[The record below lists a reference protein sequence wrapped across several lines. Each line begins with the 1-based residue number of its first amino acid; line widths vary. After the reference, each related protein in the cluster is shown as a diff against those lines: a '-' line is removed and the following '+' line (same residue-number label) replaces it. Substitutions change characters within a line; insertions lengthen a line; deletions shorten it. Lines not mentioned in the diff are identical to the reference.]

1 MDGPNDH
8 SYDFINT
15 NFQLMKTNKLNTWL
29 VLAGIYNLLWG
40 SLVIIFPNHFFT
52 LGNLPVP
59 TYPMI
64 WQSVGM
70 IVGVYGIGYLIAATD
85 PFRHWPI
92 VLVGFLGKI
101 FGPVGFLFHVVEG
114 NLPIEAG
121 VVIVFNDLIWWI
133 PFFNILRKA
142 FQKSQ
147 N

>member
-1 MDGPNDH
+1 M
-8 SYDFINT
+8 IT
-15 NFQLMKTNKLNTWL
+15 KKLNTWL
-29 VLAGIYNLLWG
+29 VLAGIYNMLWG
-40 SLVIIFPNHFFT
+40 SMVVFFPNHFFT
-52 LGNLPVP
+52 FGNLPLP

-85 PFRHWPI
+85 PVRHWPI

-121 VVIVFNDLIWWI
+121 MVIVFNDLIWWI
-133 PFFNILRKA
+133 PFYRILRTALLKT
-142 FQKSQ
+142 QK
-147 N
+147 